1 MKYNDVIREIRN
13 YGRRHDVPYNIWAE
27 GIEAEFD
34 QLNMRLNAWKD
45 DALVWERRAALFQ
58 NDLQNFQKYSE
69 QEIESVIKEKDDE
82 IEKLRALLSEARDD
96 IRCDIENRYPPEMRH
111 YPSEM
116 RRYKREMDFV
126 YRIEEVLENKHER

>member
-1 MKYNDVIREIRN
+1 MTDTCKHCTARGDIKMCRTTPCHT
-13 YGRRHDVPYNIWAE
+13 HDSWYAQQQ
-27 GIEAEFD
+27 D
-34 QLNMRLNAWKD
+34 K
-45 DALVWERRAALFQ
+45 
-58 NDLQNFQKYSE
+58 
-69 QEIESVIKEKDDE
+69 E
-82 IEKLRALLSEARDD
+82 IEKLRELLSEARDD

>member
-27 GIEAEFD
+27 GIEAEVD
-34 QLNMRLNAWKD
+34 QLNVRLNAWKD

-82 IEKLRALLSEARDD
+82 IEKLRLLLSEARDE
-96 IRCDIENRYPPEMRH
+96 IVEYVESEYPPDMME
-111 YPSEM
+111 YPSV
-116 RRYKREMDFV
+116 RVAVEMDMDLV
-126 YRIEEVLENKHER
+126 YRIDEALENKDE